1 MLKKLII
8 SLVFLCTVSTISHS
22 QEKFTVSGEVK
33 FPKKK
38 GVIILMLLTQEEF
51 AKDEPAT
58 PERKLM
64 IKPDSQQLKAKKVSF
79 KFVDVPKGTYAIYC
93 IQDLNENG
101 EMDYI
106 AGSTGFPWPQE
117 PSGYSGP
124 IFLGVLWS
132 DVKFE
137 VDKDISGIKIEVSG
151 KWANKRKLN

>member
-8 SLVFLCTVSTISHS
+8 SMVFLCIVSTISYS

-38 GVIILMLLTQEEF
+38 GAIIVMLKTQEEF
-51 AKDEPAT
+51 EKREAVP

-64 IKPDSQQLKAKKVSF
+64 IKPDAQQLKDKKVVF
-79 KFVDVPKGTYAIYC
+79 KFFDVPKGTYAIHC

-101 EMDYI
+101 DLDYI
-106 AGSTGFPWPQE
+106 DSAFGAKRPNEPFGF
-117 PSGYSGP
+117 SGTILIG
-124 IFLGVLWS
+124 GVLWS

-137 VDKDISGIKIEVSG
+137 VDKDISGMEIELLSM
-151 KWANKRKLN
+151 

>member
-8 SLVFLCTVSTISHS
+8 SLVFLCTVSTISYS
-22 QEKFTVSGEVK
+22 QEKFAVSGEVK
-33 FPKKK
+33 FPEKK
-38 GVIILMLLTQEEF
+38 GAIIIMLLTQEEF
-51 AKDEPAT
+51 TKEEPAT

-101 EMDYI
+101 ERDYI
-106 AGSTGFPWPQE
+106 GGSTGFRWPQE
-117 PSGYSGP
+117 PAGYSGP
-124 IFLGVLWS
+124 TFLGVNWS

-137 VDKDISGIKIEVSG
+137 VDKDISGIEIEISG
-151 KWANKRKLN
+151 R

>member
-8 SLVFLCTVSTISHS
+8 SMVFLCTVSTISYS

-33 FPKKK
+33 FEKKK
-38 GVIILMLLTQEEF
+38 GAFILMLLKQEEF
-51 AKDEPAT
+51 AKEEPAT

-79 KFVDVPKGTYAIYC
+79 KFVDVPQGTYAIYC
-93 IQDLNENG
+93 IHDLNENG
-101 EMDYI
+101 EMDYV
-106 AGSTGFPWPQE
+106 AGSTGFRWPQE
-117 PSGYSGP
+117 PTGFSGP
-124 IFLGVLWS
+124 TFLGVNWS

-151 KWANKRKLN
+151 R